1 MVSVVTARSGRTRA
15 PDTADFILPFQFDEL
30 RIRGRLV
37 RLGTVADTV
46 LHTHDYPNAVGEMLA
61 QSLALSAILAG
72 ALKFDGIFTLQT
84 KGNGPIST
92 LVADTTS
99 KGDMRG
105 YASFDADALQRSAS
119 GGLAGLAPVPRLLGA
134 GYLAFTVDQGPHTE
148 RYQGIV
154 ELVGPTLA
162 DCAHQYL
169 RQSEQIEAGVRLAA
183 GKDGAGAAGWRAGAL
198 MLQRLPAA
206 GSSAEAETDHGPPLD
221 REAADE
227 GWRRA
232 LALMSSVT
240 DAELLDPGIAPY
252 DLLRRL
258 FHDERVSVFDAK
270 PLAHRCR
277 CSTLRV
283 QRALASIPADEL
295 ESMKV
300 NGCVEVVCQ
309 FCNAR
314 YEFDDAA
321 LKRFRAAG

>member
-37 RLGTVADTV
+37 RLGTVADAV

-61 QSLALSAILAG
+61 QSLALSAVLAG

-206 GSSAEAETDHGPPLD
+206 GSAAEAETDHGPPLD

-240 DAELLDPGIAPY
+240 DAELLDPGIAAY
-252 DLLRRL
+252 DLLHRL
-258 FHDERVSVFDAK
+258 FHEERVSVFDAK

-283 QRALASIPADEL
+283 QRALASIPADEI

-300 NGCVEVVCQ
+300 NGRVEVVCQ

>member
-1 MVSVVTARSGRTRA
+1 MVSDVTAPTRRTRP
-15 PDTADFILPFQFDEL
+15 PDTPDFILPFQFREL
-30 RIRGRLV
+30 RILGRLV

-46 LHTHDYPNAVGEMLA
+46 VHTHDYPNAVAEMLA
-61 QSLALSAILAG
+61 QSLALSAVLAG

-84 KGNGPIST
+84 KSSGPIST

-105 YASFDADALQRSAS
+105 YASFNADALRRAAAS
-119 GGLAGLAPVPRLLGA
+119 PLDLAPVPRLLGT

-154 ELVGPTLA
+154 ELVGSALA

-183 GKDGAGAAGWRAGAL
+183 GRDAGAPARWRAGAL

-206 GSSAEAETDHGPPLD
+206 GSVLEAETDHEAPSGL
-221 REAADE
+221 EAADE

-240 DAELLDPGIAPY
+240 DAELLDASIPPY
-252 DLLRRL
+252 ELLHRL
-258 FHDERVSVFDAK
+258 FHEERVNVSDAK

-283 QRALASIPADEL
+283 QRALASIPADEI
-295 ESMKV
+295 EMMKV
-300 NGCVEVVCQ
+300 NGIVEVVCQ

>member
-1 MVSVVTARSGRTRA
+1 MVSDVNVRPHQTRV

-30 RIRGRLV
+30 RVRGRLV
-37 RLGTVADTV
+37 RLGTVTDTV

-61 QSLALSAILAG
+61 QSLALSAVLAG

-105 YASFDADALQRSAS
+105 YASFDADALQRSAL

-154 ELVGPTLA
+154 ELIGPTLA

-183 GKDGAGAAGWRAGAL
+183 AKGSAGVARWRAGAL
-198 MLQRLPAA
+198 MLQRLPAS
-206 GSSAEAETDHGPPLD
+206 GSAFEAETDHGAPAE
-221 REAADE
+221 REAVDE

-240 DAELLDPGIAPY
+240 DAELLDPDIAPY

-258 FHDERVSVFDAK
+258 FHEERVTVFNSK
-270 PLAHRCR
+270 PLVHRCR

-300 NGCVEVVCQ
+300 DGRVEAICQ

-321 LKRFRAAG
+321 LRRFRAAG

>member
-1 MVSVVTARSGRTRA
+1 MVSVVTERSGRTRA

-105 YASFDADALQRSAS
+105 YASFDADALQRSAL
-119 GGLAGLAPVPRLLGA
+119 GGLAGLAAVPRLLGA

-183 GKDGAGAAGWRAGAL
+183 GKGDAGAAGWRAGAL
-198 MLQRLPAA
+198 MLQRLPAD
-206 GSSAEAETDHGPPLD
+206 EAETDHGTPID

-258 FHDERVSVFDAK
+258 FHEERVSVFDAK

-300 NGCVEVVCQ
+300 NGRVEVVCQ